1 MALLAATCSKIGPPA
16 AQAPASAPPAQPTA
30 RRLHPIKPAPI
41 APAPPKNLGFLS
53 AKGNIIQ
60 LPAGVGSSGTS
71 PILLTI
77 QPPAR
82 PAGTS
87 TANIQYQVVPQI
99 QGAQTIQMVPQGGQI
114 QIIPGTNQAIITSPV
129 TVQAPAPSPA
139 QKAVPIKPSTQK
151 RRQNNTNIAPATNIV
166 RLPGGLA
173 LPLNVATGEVGATQ
187 IITESAAA
195 SPRPVKGK
203 RGRKRLAAV
212 VAPAPP
218 PPSPPPIA
226 EQVETVLIETTA
238 DNIIQVGSL
247 HSFLTFYFNWR
258 FLFLLHELYYGRI
271 TIKTLGNFL
280 KILVLL
286 YTVKT

>member
-16 AQAPASAPPAQPTA
+16 AQAPASAPPSQPTT

-82 PAGTS
+82 PASTT

-99 QGAQTIQMVPQGGQI
+99 QGAQTLQMVPQGGQI

-129 TVQAPAPSPA
+129 TVQAASPTPAP
-139 QKAVPIKPSTQK
+139 KTVPIKPSTQK
-151 RRQNNTNIAPATNIV
+151 RRQNTNVTPTTNIV
-166 RLPGGLA
+166 RLPSGLA
-173 LPLNVATGEVGATQ
+173 LPLNAATGEIGTTQ
-187 IITESAAA
+187 IVTESAAV

-218 PPSPPPIA
+218 PASPPPIA

-238 DNIIQVGSL
+238 DNIIQVGSSCSVL
-247 HSFLTFYFNWR
+247 DFYKIWIIIIFSLCN
-258 FLFLLHELYYGRI
+258 LDP
-271 TIKTLGNFL
+271 L
-280 KILVLL
+280 KMDF
-286 YTVKT
+286 YHY

>member
-1 MALLAATCSKIGPPA
+1 MAATCSKIGPPA
-16 AQAPASAPPAQPTA
+16 AQAPASAPPTQPTT

-82 PAGTS
+82 PAATT

-129 TVQAPAPSPA
+129 TVQAATPTPA
-139 QKAVPIKPSTQK
+139 QKTVPIKPSTQK
-151 RRQNNTNIAPATNIV
+151 RRQNNTNIV

-173 LPLNVATGEVGATQ
+173 LPLNIATGEVGATQ
-187 IITESAAA
+187 IVTESAVAT
-195 SPRPVKGK
+195 PRPVKGK

-212 VAPAPP
+212 VAHAPP
-218 PPSPPPIA
+218 PASPPPIA

-238 DNIIQVGSL
+238 DNIIQVGSS
-247 HSFLTFYFNWR
+247 HFC
-258 FLFLLHELYYGRI
+258 
-271 TIKTLGNFL
+271 
-280 KILVLL
+280 V
-286 YTVKT
+286 

>member
-16 AQAPASAPPAQPTA
+16 AQAPASAPPAQPTT

-60 LPAGVGSSGTS
+60 LPAGVGSSGSS

-77 QPPAR
+77 QPQTR

-129 TVQAPAPSPA
+129 TVQAATPTPS
-139 QKAVPIKPSTQK
+139 QKTVPIKPSTQK
-151 RRQNNTNIAPATNIV
+151 RRQNNTNVTPTTNIV
-166 RLPGGLA
+166 RLPSGLA

-187 IITESAAA
+187 IVATEPAAA

-212 VAPAPP
+212 VAPAPAP
-218 PPSPPPIA
+218 PPASPPAIA

-238 DNIIQVGSL
+238 DNIIQVG
-247 HSFLTFYFNWR
+247 
-258 FLFLLHELYYGRI
+258 
-271 TIKTLGNFL
+271 
-280 KILVLL
+280 
-286 YTVKT
+286 